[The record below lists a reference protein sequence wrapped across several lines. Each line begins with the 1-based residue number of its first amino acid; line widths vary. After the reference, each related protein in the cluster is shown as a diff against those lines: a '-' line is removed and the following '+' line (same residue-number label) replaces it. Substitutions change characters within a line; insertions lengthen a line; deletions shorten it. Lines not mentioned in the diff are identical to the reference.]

1 MSFKT
6 VSIADIAAPDKRSI
20 AIGPFGSS
28 LKADLYVP
36 FGVPV
41 VRGQNIKDGGQLD
54 ESDLVFVE
62 PETAAQFPAC
72 LLNEGDL
79 VFPHRGAIG
88 RVGIVGKRQML
99 LSSSMMKLSVDP
111 NKADPRFVFYY
122 FRGPGQNELLMRAS
136 TVGTPGIGQPLT
148 SLREIPIQLPELDQ
162 QQAIA
167 EVLGALDE
175 KIATNTKLVAVA
187 DELSASLTRQ
197 ALDVSASV
205 PLSAIA
211 DIVMGSSPSG
221 TSFNETGE
229 GTVFYQGVRDFGVRF
244 PSNRVWTT
252 APVRLAAAGDTLL
265 SVRAPVGRVNL
276 ATEKTC
282 IGRGLAS
289 IRSSNDRPFTLFHLL
304 KDSHEAWAPY
314 EAEGTVFGSIN
325 KSQLASLQVPCLRPE
340 LEGQLEEALRPIEQS
355 IASVLGENENL
366 SATRDTLL
374 PQLMSGKLRVKDAE
388 KVLEDAGV

>member
-1 MSFKT
+1 MSLKT
-6 VSIADIAAPDKRSI
+6 VTVADIAAPDKRSI

-36 FGVPV
+36 SGVPV
-41 VRGQNIKDGGQLD
+41 VRGQNIKDGGELD

-62 PETAAQFPAC
+62 PETAARFPAC

-99 LSSSMMKLSVDP
+99 LSSSMMKLTVDP
-111 NKADPRFVFYY
+111 LKADPRFVLYY

-148 SLREIPIQLPELDQ
+148 SLRGIPIQIPELDQ
-162 QQAIA
+162 QRAIA
-167 EVLGALDE
+167 EVLGALDD
-175 KIATNTKLVAVA
+175 KIAANTKLVELA
-187 DELSASLTRQ
+187 DELAASLTRF
-197 ALDVSASV
+197 ALDTTESV
-205 PLSAIA
+205 ALSEIS

-221 TSFNETGE
+221 TSFNETGD

-244 PSNRVWTT
+244 PSNRVWTIT
-252 APVRLAAAGDTLL
+252 PVRLAMPGDTLL

-276 ATEKTC
+276 ATEETC

-289 IRSSNDRPFTLFHLL
+289 VRSSNDQPFTLFHLL
-304 KDSHEAWAPY
+304 KDSHEAWAPF

-325 KSQLASLQVPCLRPE
+325 KGQLASLRVPRLKPEQELLLETKLEPLERIIAATLR
-340 LEGQLEEALRPIEQS
+340 
-355 IASVLGENENL
+355 ENSSL
-366 SATRDTLL
+366 AVIRDALL
-374 PQLMSGKLRVKDAE
+374 PQLMSGKLQVKDAE
-388 KVLEDAGV
+388 KVLDKAGL